1 MLRWVALAS
10 MSFWLGGFT
19 FYSAVVNPMLREELG
34 GLEAGTVTG
43 RVSEVLNWIGVG
55 TMASWGVLAF
65 AERSLGGKAPRR
77 LRIGLIVVDVL
88 ILHALITLH
97 PVLDAKL
104 EAGDMSRFH
113 SLHQT
118 YLIASTAQWVVNLAL
133 LAITVWL
140 WRGSEDP

>member
-1 MLRWVALAS
+1 
-10 MSFWLGGFT
+10 
-19 FYSAVVNPMLREELG
+19 
-34 GLEAGTVTG
+34 
-43 RVSEVLNWIGVG
+43 
-55 TMASWGVLAF
+55 
-65 AERSLGGKAPRR
+65 
-77 LRIGLIVVDVL
+77 LIVVDVL